1 MSREGPGERWA
12 MQGTREAK
20 EQKSWRSQKILS
32 TGLLMN
38 SSTELGTKF
47 RKGDQQAPQDVRLF
61 NQT

>member
-1 MSREGPGERWA
+1 M
-12 MQGTREAK
+12 
-20 EQKSWRSQKILS
+20 LS